1 MLDTELTRMAA
12 GRNTG
17 RPDSHCDPLSQV
29 LEMFKELVRSVEKMK
44 S

>member
-1 MLDTELTRMAA
+1 MLDTELTRMAT

-17 RPDSHCDPLSQV
+17 RPDWHCDPLNQV
-29 LEMFKELVRSVEKMK
+29 LKMFKKLVRSVEKMK